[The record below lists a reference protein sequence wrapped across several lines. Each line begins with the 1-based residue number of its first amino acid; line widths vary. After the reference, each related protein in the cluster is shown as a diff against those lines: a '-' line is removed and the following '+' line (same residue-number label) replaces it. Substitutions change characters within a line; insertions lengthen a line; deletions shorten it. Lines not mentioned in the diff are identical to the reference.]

1 MTRSST
7 ALPNTPQKW
16 VSHVWPSVGQE
27 CFGANAP
34 TVVIKQLA
42 YDSRANGLM
51 RLLGQPREK
60 CRALLHGYPQAIVKM
75 TCHNFR
81 LAITACDLRLVTSA
95 EWWDVNPHTP
105 LMDLSGWTPWRP
117 LVWIIIQHN
126 PKVIDGGLVV
136 TLG

>member
-1 MTRSST
+1 MFGFGCVFDTLLIPQVFSANSSVATIAALCSGCMSMKTRSWPNTSTPLLGHRPHIGTRFLATKHIMTRSST

-60 CRALLHGYPQAIVKM
+60 CRALLHGYP
-75 TCHNFR
+75 R
-81 LAITACDLRLVTSA
+81 
-95 EWWDVNPHTP
+95 
-105 LMDLSGWTPWRP
+105 
-117 LVWIIIQHN
+117 
-126 PKVIDGGLVV
+126 
-136 TLG
+136 